1 MTYRKNE
8 QQFFDTLCQSIT
20 RDGHML
26 YVGRLLERGAKE
38 FSTLPALIYK
48 DAPLSYMDLYRQA
61 AAVTSLLKKRGV
73 QLRDRV
79 IVCFDNSPEFFIA
92 YYGVLQAGA
101 IVAPLNTFLKEQEL
115 AHIVHDA
122 QPRFIITSKDRVP
135 LFAKATTSVPII
147 TEEEFPEPDGSF
159 TPEESVELAPDEM
172 AALLY
177 TSGTTGL
184 PKGVMLSSKNIMI
197 NVMQGIARF
206 QIGYKERLFG
216 VLPLF
221 HVFAQNVCVW
231 GALFLGATVILV
243 PKIDRR
249 YILSALKH
257 EPTGF
262 FGIPALYGLLCLLKT
277 APLGSVKYF
286 ISGGDALP
294 DKIRAY
300 FALLYRRKIC
310 NGYGLSETSPL
321 IAVDF
326 DDIASSTST
335 VGTPVIGIRAEI
347 RNEEGAVLPAGEI
360 GELWVKG
367 DNIML
372 GYYNAPDMT
381 NDVLKDGWFRTGD
394 TMYIDEQGKLVIAGR
409 VKDLIKNKGIKIYP
423 QEIENVIMSHPNVIR
438 VGVIGVKDET
448 NSEIPVAYVQLR
460 QAENGMEQTLKTLC
474 NQQLASYKVPR
485 SFICSTEEL
494 PVTTT
499 GKVDKKQLRARV
511 LPS

>member
-1 MTYRKNE
+1 MKRIHHE
-8 QQFFDTLCQSIT
+8 QQFFNELMREIT
-20 RDGHML
+20 KEGRLL
-26 YVGRLLERGAKE
+26 YVGRLLERAADKFGHL
-38 FSTLPALIYK
+38 TALIYQ
-48 DAPLSYMDLYRQA
+48 DATISYRDLYNRA
-61 AAVTSLLKKRGV
+61 AALTQLLKQRGV
-73 QLRDRV
+73 KPRDRV
-79 IVCFDNSPEFFIA
+79 IICFENSPEFFVA

-101 IVAPLNTFLKEQEL
+101 IVAPINTFLKEQEL

-122 QPRFIITSKDRVP
+122 QPRLILTTEERIP
-135 LFAKATTSVPII
+135 LFTKSDGKVPILASK
-147 TEEEFPEPDGSF
+147 EFP
-159 TPEESVELAPDEM
+159 TPTTPFQPITPIELDDHEM

-197 NVMQGIARF
+197 NVAQGIARV

-221 HVFAQNVCVW
+221 HVFAQNICVW
-231 GALFLGATVILV
+231 SAIFLGATVILV

-277 APLGSVKYF
+277 APLDSVKYF

-326 DDIASSTST
+326 DDVLENTNTIGAPV
-335 VGTPVIGIRAEI
+335 VGITAEI
-347 RNEEGAVLPAGEI
+347 RDEEAKSLPQGEI

-372 GYYNAPDMT
+372 GYYNAPDIT
-381 NDVLKDGWFRTGD
+381 ADALKDGWFRTGD
-394 TMYIDEQGKLVIAGR
+394 TMFIDPKGKLVIAGR
-409 VKDLIKNKGIKIYP
+409 VKDLIKSKGIKIYP
-423 QEIENVIMSHPNVIR
+423 QEVENVIMSHPNVIR

-448 NSEIPVAYVQLR
+448 NSEIPIAYVQLR
-460 QAENGMEQTLKTLC
+460 TAEEGIEQKLKTLC
-474 NQQLASYKVPR
+474 TQQLASYKVPR

-499 GKVDKKQLRARV
+499 GKVDKKQLRANHTK
-511 LPS
+511 